1 VYGDGTQ
8 CGMGGGSHRLDGKLE
23 GVHTHHPWTMAHPL
37 VVRRAS
43 DRDAEL
49 TGAVDSAGAQ
59 R

>member
-1 VYGDGTQ
+1 
-8 CGMGGGSHRLDGKLE
+8 MGGGSHRLDGKLE
-23 GVHTHHPWTMAHPL
+23 GVHTYHPWTMAHPL